1 MQTYVQ
7 AVVISLRRLPENPRV
22 VIDYGLRSGNAEL
35 ISNTCIAEGEIVA
48 VFGETATICP
58 TCLDAPCRVSVVMV
72 QVFCLPLVPP
82 VFRSRARVW
91 LHELWGSTF
100 FAPLLCGSGSSQ
112 DEVREFERVAVK
124 QNASTYSPRNA
135 RKAPR
140 PQRLWGRPKQ
150 GRFEAKSYFR
160 KKPLGTQRDLQ
171 VKTPLTHS
179 TCLQPYPAGRAETS
193 ACDGCTRTFSPP
205 S

>member
-1 MQTYVQ
+1 MDCGSVDF
-7 AVVISLRRLPENPRV
+7 VGLPRL
-22 VIDYGLRSGNAEL
+22 
-35 ISNTCIAEGEIVA
+35 
-48 VFGETATICP
+48 CP